1 MDKYDRETDEYL
13 RSPQARAD
21 VAELL
26 ARYSLDR
33 YPLGCDQTTRTGCWT
48 IDERTAWRRVRYSA
62 EMMSRAITVYCRF
75 EAGSHV
81 ATDNGEAVAHL
92 RLKTGLLTPI
102 GLCEALGKLP
112 DLGGATLTPSRMLL
126 IDAIASVDLPD
137 AICRVALA
145 AHRLT
150 CLELRRG

>member
-13 RSPQARAD
+13 QSPRARAD

-62 EMMSRAITVYCRF
+62 EMMSRAIAVYCRF

-81 ATDNGEAVAHL
+81 ITDNGEAVAHL
-92 RLKTGLLTPI
+92 RLKTGLLSPI
-102 GLCEALGKLP
+102 GLYEVGKLP
-112 DLGGATLTPSRMLL
+112 DLGGATLTPSHMLL

-137 AICRVALA
+137 AVCRVALA

-150 CLELRRG
+150 CLDLRRG